1 MPSKDDG
8 DNGGAGTRGVSFAP
22 PSLSALWR
30 RRQAPHL
37 VISCLSDWSGLS
49 PGDLSPTSP
58 SRSGERE
65 GGGGGGSVVG
75 GLSLTRRLP
84 LIWFSAP
91 VLTVNSGSG
100 FNQLPG

>member
-49 PGDLSPTSP
+49 PGDLPPTSP
-58 SRSGERE
+58 SS
-65 GGGGGGSVVG
+65 
-75 GLSLTRRLP
+75 P
-84 LIWFSAP
+84 P

-100 FNQLPG
+100 FNQLPGQEDAPASDNAVREVTGPGAESSLRTIHHG